1 MTYPVKL
8 CLAFP
13 RNESWSPLCLG
24 ESSCLPK
31 EADEWLNAPQTK
43 AYKLRLRVSLFPQL
57 DPLDLDPMHHLLVS
71 SVAAEGRLGQKSVWA
86 RFPCRSLSVSGSGE
100 VARFQVVRLVV
111 FCLFILPF
119 SHPSLLLYLL
129 FFLFYL
135 SSPH

>member
-1 MTYPVKL
+1 MSHGALSVWGKAPA
-8 CLAFP
+8 CL
-13 RNESWSPLCLG
+13 RRLT
-24 ESSCLPK
+24 
-31 EADEWLNAPQTK
+31 EWLNAPQTK

-119 SHPSLLLYLL
+119 SHPSLLLCLL

-135 SSPH
+135 SSSH